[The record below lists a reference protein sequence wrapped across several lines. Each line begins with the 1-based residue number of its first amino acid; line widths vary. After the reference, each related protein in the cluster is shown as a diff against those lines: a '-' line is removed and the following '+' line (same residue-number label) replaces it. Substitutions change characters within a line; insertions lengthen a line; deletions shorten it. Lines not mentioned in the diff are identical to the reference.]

1 MLVKHSPI
9 FRTLSLGLLA
19 AMALSA
25 CQKDAGAGAAA
36 GGERPPTQVAV
47 VTLKPQTVK
56 LTSELPGRTVATRQ
70 AEVRPQITGLIQR
83 RLFEEGSHVEAG
95 QQLYQIDPARYDA
108 ALSTARANLARA
120 KANLNSSDTQYK
132 RYQELLKDKAV
143 SQRDFDNAEASY
155 LQGKAELAVAE
166 AAVKTAQIDLAYTKV
181 LAPISGRIGKSNV
194 TEGALVTA
202 GQAAALATIHQLDP
216 IYVDVAQPAKALL
229 KLRRQAMA
237 GTLQRDDLGKVQI
250 LMEDGSLYEHA
261 GTMQFSEMSVNEST
275 GSVTVRALVP
285 NPDHLLLPG
294 LFVRAVLEEGAR
306 NNALLVPQRGVT
318 RNRHGEA
325 TALVV
330 AANNT
335 VESRT
340 LQLGQTINNH
350 WLVESGLQAGDRVIV
365 EGLQK
370 TAPGAPVQAVELNA
384 ETASTT
390 PAAKPAQ
397 EG

>member
-19 AMALSA
+19 AMALSG
-25 CQKDAGAGAAA
+25 CQQDAGAGAAA

-155 LQGKAELAVAE
+155 LQGKAEVAVAD

-202 GQAAALATIHQLDP
+202 GQAATLATIHQLDP
-216 IYVDVAQPAKALL
+216 IYVDVAQPAKELL

-261 GTMQFSEMSVNEST
+261 GTMQFSEMSVNQST

-285 NPDHLLLPG
+285 NPDHLLMPG

-318 RNRHGEA
+318 RNRQGEA

-390 PAAKPAQ
+390 PTTKPAQ